1 MSCAASSDPFFDD
14 ESPRLDLADVDAA
27 LAQFRGLRGAERD
40 AAFMGVQRE
49 IRRLQGVQA
58 ALVHEV
64 AVSSSYLDDAHHNV
78 TSWVQA
84 VTNSARSTALH
95 HVQVAALLAEL
106 PVLRAA
112 VAAGEIGAD
121 QLRLLVG
128 LHSNPRC
135 GHLLADSEA
144 LMLGYAKS
152 LRLREFRLV
161 CQRWLA
167 HADPDGAH
175 RDHETSR
182 ENRSVTSSNRGAGHE
197 FHAQGD
203 ALTGDILIEIIDRQ
217 AAIELEHDI
226 AWRANQYGDQAAQHP
241 LPRATKQRRYDAFIA
256 VMLNNT
262 NGGGVGT
269 GAGDTPLVNIFT
281 NETTLR
287 YAIRNYFG
295 HDSDDLGDPAMS
307 ERLWMC
313 HTANGAPIDPHD
325 LVIAA
330 LIGNIRRVV
339 TDSSGRVIDL
349 GRKQRLFTGAA
360 REAVLLSGNRCC
372 WPGCEQTGPFLQIDH
387 LTPWTGP
394 ARTAATAAAA
404 ATTAA
409 RRTRSTG
416 HPCAPPTTGENMPTT
431 SPSHATTPAGDT
443 TEQTA
448 PKSHHATETPTLTAR
463 NRARVHGRV
472 PSAL

>member
-1 MSCAASSDPFFDD
+1 MSVSCAASSDPFFD
-14 ESPRLDLADVDAA
+14 EPEHGLDLSDVDAA
-27 LAQFRGLRGAERD
+27 LTGFRDLRGAERD
-40 AAFMGVQRE
+40 TAFMGVERE

-64 AVSSSYLDDAHHNV
+64 AVSSSFVDDAHHNV

-84 VTNSARSTALH
+84 VTNSSKSTALH
-95 HVQVAALLAEL
+95 HTQVAKLLAEL
-106 PVLRAA
+106 PVLAVA
-112 VAAGEIGAD
+112 VAAGDVGAD
-121 QLRLLVG
+121 QLQLLVG

-135 GHLLADSEA
+135 GHLLADSED
-144 LMLGYAKS
+144 LLLEHAKG

-182 ENRSVTSSNRGAGHE
+182 ENRSVSSTNRGAGHE
-197 FHAQGD
+197 FRAQGD

-226 AWRANQYGDQAAQHP
+226 AWRANHYGDRANEYP
-241 LPRATKQRRYDAFIA
+241 LPRTNKQRRYDAFMT
-256 VMLNNT
+256 VMTNNT
-262 NGGGVGT
+262 NS
-269 GAGDTPLVNIFT
+269 GAGSETPLVNIFT

-295 HDSDDLGDPAMS
+295 RDCDTDDLGDPGMS
-307 ERLWMC
+307 DRLWMC
-313 HTANGAPIDPHD
+313 HTASGAPVDPHD
-325 LVIAA
+325 LVTAA

-339 TDSSGRVIDL
+339 TDSTGRVIDL

-394 ARTAATAAAA
+394 ARDSGGGGRSGGGGGGGETNTFNGAPMCATHN
-404 ATTAA
+404 
-409 RRTRSTG
+409 RRKHSDNITVTR
-416 HPCAPPTTGENMPTT
+416 
-431 SPSHATTPAGDT
+431 
-443 TEQTA
+443 
-448 PKSHHATETPTLTAR
+448 TETGWHHQRPNGTEIAPR
-463 NRARVHGRV
+463 
-472 PSAL
+472 P